1 MSAFRICTIAA
12 VVAGVSA
19 TLVPTSHAPVQKQ
32 QVTPFGGGPAVT
44 TAAAAYSGLLHRRA
58 DDTCGYIDGTE
69 AAWCKN
75 PYECFYND
83 TASAAGCCTAST
95 SCYIPTACLP
105 STSPAPNDTGVTKH
119 CSYSASPSCLSLI
132 YSNGPCLG
140 CTWFICDSAGGRMAI
155 LTTRTKG
162 MSTTPP
168 PTTPPPSPTSPS
180 PIPTPPPSPPT
191 PTGAIVGG
199 VVGGIA
205 ACALLGNLFYFLKR
219 RRKPEGS
226 GSEQEFAPEAQGGS
240 NDTSQDFESSRA
252 KSVTAN
258 LSTGPNSP
266 SPPSQY
272 QQSFARAS
280 WSASPVPAPVYPSS
294 YLNTQIL
301 PQQHFQGL
309 QNWYPAAPQE
319 MAITQ
324 PERPVQE
331 MSEMSGSPRT

>member
-1 MSAFRICTIAA
+1 MSAFRICAIAA

-58 DDTCGYIDGTE
+58 DDTCGFIDGTR
-69 AAWCKN
+69 
-75 PYECFYND
+75 
-83 TASAAGCCTAST
+83 
-95 SCYIPTACLP
+95 
-105 STSPAPNDTGVTKH
+105 
-119 CSYSASPSCLSLI
+119 
-132 YSNGPCLG
+132 
-140 CTWFICDSAGGRMAI
+140 GRMAI

-168 PTTPPPSPTSPS
+168 ATTPPPNPTSPS
-180 PIPTPPPSPPT
+180 PSPTPPPSPPT

-226 GSEQEFAPEAQGGS
+226 GSEQELTPEAQGGS

-280 WSASPVPAPVYPSS
+280 WSASPAPAPVYPSS
-294 YLNTQIL
+294 YLNAQIL

-319 MAITQ
+319 MASTQ
-324 PERPVQE
+324 PERPVRE